1 MQQTLAN
8 FFRALRAMDV
18 RISPAEAID
27 AHETVDMVGYRDRQ
41 FLKDAL
47 CIALAKSEEEV
58 GSFEE
63 CFDMFFTREEFQDR
77 RDNESAKS
85 ASDGAGSGESDLSES
100 DQALIGNKELA
111 QLVLDGSASDM
122 AQAMERA
129 ANEANVANIRFGTQR
144 GLFTRRI
151 LDKMGLRELEMLILQ
166 LKRSEED
173 GAAKMASRLEQGR
186 KYLFEEA
193 RQYINRQFE
202 LYARNAGEQL
212 REEFLLETRLGA
224 IDPRD
229 AKRMHNI
236 VRRMAKQLATKY
248 AKRRKHT
255 KRGVLDVRRT
265 LRRNMAHDAIP
276 FETVWKQTKIDRPK
290 IVAICDVS
298 GSVAASAR
306 FLLLFL
312 YSLNEV
318 ISTLSAYA
326 FSGNLI
332 EISDILENKEVEQGI
347 PEIIEKVGFRP
358 TDYGKSLEDFTQNH
372 LDAVDRR
379 TTVIILGDGRSN
391 NTDPRTDLMRV
402 IHDRAKSVIWLN
414 PEPETF
420 WGTGDS
426 EMPRYKAFCHVAQHC
441 STVKDL
447 DRIIN
452 DVLKTYFR
460 A

>member
-1 MQQTLAN
+1 MQQTLEN
-8 FFRALRAMDV
+8 FFRALRSMDV

-27 AHETVDMVGYRDRQ
+27 AHKTVDTVGYGDRE

-77 RDNESAKS
+77 RDSDNPSSSDESG
-85 ASDGAGSGESDLSES
+85 DGERSES
-100 DQALIGNKELA
+100 DQDLIGDQELA
-111 QLVLDGSASDM
+111 QLVLDGSATDM

-151 LDKMGLRELEMLILQ
+151 LDKMGLRDLELLILR
-166 LKRSEED
+166 LKRSEDE
-173 GAAKMASRLEQGR
+173 GASDLAQRLEQGR
-186 KYLFEEA
+186 RYLFEEA
-193 RQYINRQFE
+193 RQFINRQFE

-229 AKRMHNI
+229 AKRMHRI

-265 LRRNMAHDAIP
+265 LRRNMAHDGIP

-318 ISTLSAYA
+318 IATLRGYA

-332 EISDILENKEVEQGI
+332 EISDILEHKEVEQGI
-347 PEIIEKVGFRP
+347 PEILDKVGFRP
-358 TDYGKSLEDFTQNH
+358 TDYGRSLADFTENH
-372 LDAVDRR
+372 LDSLDRR

-426 EMPRYKAFCHVAQHC
+426 EMQRYKAFCHVAQHC

-447 DRIIN
+447 ERIIN

>member
-1 MQQTLAN
+1 
-8 FFRALRAMDV
+8 MDV

-27 AHETVDMVGYRDRQ
+27 AHETVDTVGYGDRE

-47 CIALAKSEEEV
+47 CVALAKSEEEV

-77 RDNESAKS
+77 RDNDSANDDKPDDS
-85 ASDGAGSGESDLSES
+85 NVSES
-100 DQALIGNKELA
+100 DRDLIGDQELA

-151 LDKMGLRELEMLILQ
+151 LDKMGLRDLEMLILR
-166 LKRSEED
+166 LKRAED
-173 GAAKMASRLEQGR
+173 EAAGDLAQRLEQGR
-186 KYLFEEA
+186 RYLFEEA

-229 AKRMHNI
+229 AKRMHRI

-265 LRRNMAHDAIP
+265 LRKNMAHDGIP
-276 FETVWKQTKIDRPK
+276 FETIWKQTKIDRPK

-318 ISTLSAYA
+318 IATLRAFA

-332 EISDILENKEVEQGI
+332 EISDILEHKEVEQGI
-347 PEIIEKVGFRP
+347 PEILEKVGFRP
-358 TDYGKSLEDFTQNH
+358 TDYGRSLADFTENS
-372 LDAVDRR
+372 LDSIDRR
-379 TTVIILGDGRSN
+379 TTVVILGDGRSN
-391 NTDPRTDLMRV
+391 NTDPRTDLMRI

-426 EMPRYKAFCHVAQHC
+426 EMLRYKAFCHVAQHC

-447 DRIIN
+447 ERIIN

>member
-1 MQQTLAN
+1 MQQTLEN
-8 FFRALRAMDV
+8 FFRALRSMDV

-27 AHETVDMVGYRDRQ
+27 AHETVDTVGYSDRE

-47 CIALAKSEEEV
+47 CVALAKSEEEV

-77 RDNESAKS
+77 RDNDSPDDDEANDSA
-85 ASDGAGSGESDLSES
+85 LSEG
-100 DQALIGNKELA
+100 DRDLIGDQELA

-122 AQAMERA
+122 AQTMERA

-151 LDKMGLRELEMLILQ
+151 LDKMGLRDLEMLILQ
-166 LKRSEED
+166 LKRAEEE
-173 GAAKMASRLEQGR
+173 GAGDLAQRLEQGR
-186 KYLFEEA
+186 RYLFEEA

-224 IDPRD
+224 VDPRD
-229 AKRMHNI
+229 AKRMHRI

-265 LRRNMAHDAIP
+265 LRKNMAHDGIP
-276 FETVWKQTKIDRPK
+276 FETIWKQTKIDRPK

-318 ISTLSAYA
+318 IATLRAFA

-332 EISDILENKEVEQGI
+332 EISDILEHKEVEQGI

-358 TDYGKSLEDFTQNH
+358 TDYGRSLADFTENS
-372 LDAVDRR
+372 LDSIDRR

-391 NTDPRTDLMRV
+391 NTDPRTDLMRL